1 MDSLL
6 YDYMD
11 KFLFLFATED
21 FITRDVKIVEFDR
34 HNFKIKAEA
43 YVVHWCCVVCRLTAV
58 LWVGCVCEQI
68 W

>member
-43 YVVHWCCVVCRLTAV
+43 YDLPPSLPPSAAARSSFRVRVA
-58 LWVGCVCEQI
+58 
-68 W
+68 